1 MVNSSWST
9 MKTKY
14 LFSKQAGLIDAST
27 LFVDVYIG
35 RSVQDQR
42 DLHFLQCL
50 VERSSDYYLVRYDN
64 SVADY
69 LNQVETSLQDELNDH
84 RFRLLRCMM
93 SSAKLRRLLKSGRY
107 DNYAQIFYSA
117 TLGCRRMSFS
127 ANSVYHCAINRA
139 DASILQ
145 SAHVKN
151 LSQERRSA

>member
-27 LFVDVYIG
+27 LFVDVYVG

-42 DLHFLQCL
+42 DLQYLQSL

-64 SVADY
+64 SVAAF
-69 LNQVETSLQDELNDH
+69 LNQIETSLQDELHDN

-93 SSAKLRRLLKSGRY
+93 SSAKLRRLLKSDRY
-107 DNYAQIFYSA
+107 DDYVRVFYSA
-117 TLGCRRMSFS
+117 TLGCRRMSLS
-127 ANSVYHCAINRA
+127 ANSVYHCAIYRA
-139 DASILQ
+139 DMGILQ
-145 SAHVKN
+145 TAHVKN
-151 LSQERRSA
+151 LSQERRTA

>member
-1 MVNSSWST
+1 

-27 LFVDVYIG
+27 LFVDVYVG

-42 DLHFLQCL
+42 DLQFLQSQ
-50 VERSSDYYLVRYDN
+50 VECSDDFFLARYDI
-64 SVADY
+64 SVTNFY
-69 LNQVETSLQDELNDH
+69 NQVECSLRDELRDP
-84 RFRLLRCMM
+84 RFRLLHCQM
-93 SSAKLRRLLKSGRY
+93 SVAKLRRLLKSGRY
-107 DNYAQIFYSA
+107 DEFSKTFYQA
-117 TLGCRRMSFS
+117 TLGCRRMSLS

-139 DASILQ
+139 DASLLQ

>member
-1 MVNSSWST
+1 

-42 DLHFLQCL
+42 DLQFLQCL

-64 SVADY
+64 SVATF

-93 SSAKLRRLLKSGRY
+93 SPAKLRNLIKTGRY
-107 DNYAQIFYSA
+107 DNYAQVFYSA
-117 TLGCRRMSFS
+117 TLGCRRMSLS
-127 ANSVYHCAINRA
+127 ANSVYHCAIYRA
-139 DASILQ
+139 DMSILQ